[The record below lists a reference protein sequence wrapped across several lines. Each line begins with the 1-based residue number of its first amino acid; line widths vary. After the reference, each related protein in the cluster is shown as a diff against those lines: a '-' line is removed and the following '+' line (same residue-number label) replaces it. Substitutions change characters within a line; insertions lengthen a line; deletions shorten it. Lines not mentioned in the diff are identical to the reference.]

1 MKRITTIALA
11 TASLTLLAACGDGSP
26 TETDSGAGDG
36 ANATE
41 EAGEETGSDDEE
53 AAAGDGELREIKVGV
68 IPIVDTAPL
77 WLGAEKGFFEEE
89 GLDLEIVETTGG
101 AAAGPGVVSG
111 SFDVAFGNTIS
122 TMVAVDQGLPLK
134 YLTNG
139 LATTGEDPDVG
150 AVLAAADSDISGPA
164 DLAGKTVAV
173 NNLNNIGDTTIRT
186 VVEEAGGDPMT
197 IDFVEIA
204 FPDMP
209 AALERGQVDAAWVLE
224 PFKSAALND
233 GATMVTNN
241 FADFDPELDI
251 AGYFTTMET
260 FENDKELVDAFTA
273 AMTASLDYAE
283 ENPDEVRDIVGTYTK
298 IDEAGR
304 AEMTLPRF
312 RAEFDRDAMT
322 KLGDAA
328 VKYGTLDEAPDL
340 DTLLP

>member
-1 MKRITTIALA
+1 MKRLITVTVA
-11 TASLTLLAACGDGSP
+11 TGTMALLAACGSGSP
-26 TETDSGAGDG
+26 SDSTAGGGTEDAAESEASGED
-36 ANATE
+36 
-41 EAGEETGSDDEE
+41 
-53 AAAGDGELREIKVGV
+53 DGELREIKVGV
-68 IPIVDTAPL
+68 IPIVDTAPIY
-77 WLGAEKGFFEEE
+77 LGKEEGFFEEE

-101 AAAGPGVVSG
+101 AAAVPGVVSG

-122 TMVAVDQGLPLK
+122 TMVAVDQGLPLR

-139 LATTGEDPDVG
+139 LATTGTDPDVG
-150 AVLAAADSDISGPA
+150 AVLAPADSDIAGPA

-186 VVEEAGGDPMT
+186 VVEEAGGDPES

-233 GATMVTNN
+233 GATLVTNN

-251 AGYFTTMET
+251 AGYFTTVEN
-260 FENDKELVDAFTA
+260 FEEDPELVEAFTA
-273 AMTASLDYAE
+273 AMTRSLEFAA
-283 ENPDEVRDIVGTYTK
+283 ENPDAVREIVGTYTK

-304 AEMTLPRF
+304 EAMTLPRF
-312 RAEFDRDAMT
+312 RAEFNRDAMT
-322 KLGDAA
+322 RLGEAA
-328 VKYGTLDEAPDL
+328 VRFGSLETAPNLDE
-340 DTLLP
+340 LLP

>member
-1 MKRITTIALA
+1 MKRLLTLTVA
-11 TASLTLLAACGDGSP
+11 TSAMALLAACGSGSP
-26 TETDSGAGDG
+26 SESGGGD
-36 ANATE
+36 
-41 EAGEETGSDDEE
+41 D
-53 AAAGDGELREIKVGV
+53 AAGDTQAAEGGEGDLREIKVGV
-68 IPIVDTAPL
+68 IPIVDTAPI

-89 GLDLEIVETTGG
+89 GLDLEIVTTTGG
-101 AAAGPGVVSG
+101 AAAVPGVVSG

-150 AVLAAADSDISGPA
+150 AVLAGPDSGISAPA

-173 NNLNNIGDTTIRT
+173 NNLNNIGDTTIRS
-186 VVEEAGGDPMT
+186 VVEEDGGDPST
-197 IDFVEIA
+197 IEFVEIA

-209 AALERGQVDAAWVLE
+209 AALERGQVDAAWVLD
-224 PFKSAALND
+224 PFKTAGLEQ
-233 GATMVTNN
+233 GATLVTNN

-260 FENDKELVDAFTA
+260 FESDPELVDAFTA
-273 AMTASLDYAE
+273 AMTRSLEYAE

-304 AEMTLPRF
+304 EAMTLPRY
-312 RAEFDRDAMT
+312 RADFDRDAMT
-322 KLGDAA
+322 KLGEAA
-328 VKYGTLDEAPDL
+328 VKYGTLDNPPNL
-340 DTLLP
+340 DELLP